1 MRLLV
6 DTTPLKV
13 SRDFRRLWSGQAVS
27 FFGSMIT
34 TAALPYQVF
43 HQTGSSLAVGLL
55 GVAQLG
61 PLLLFSLVGGALAD
75 GIDKRRLLLGVTAIS
90 MACSIALA
98 VNASLDHPQLWLLY
112 VLGAAAA
119 AMFAV
124 SFPVLRSLLPLL
136 LEDELR
142 PAAFALQSTYGSF
155 GMMAGP
161 AVAGL
166 LIGLVGL
173 TSAYVVDVAT
183 YGIALVVFAGIAP
196 SPPREG
202 AARASRSSIVE
213 GLRFLHGQSVIMS
226 IFLLDLL
233 AMVFGMPRALFPA
246 LAERLG
252 GGPALYGLLLSSVAA
267 GAFVASLGSGW
278 TARIVHQGR
287 AVLWAVTAWGISIAI
302 AGLTTQTWL
311 VLLMLACAGASDMI
325 SGVYRSTIAAAVT
338 PDEMRGR
345 VSGVEIA
352 VYAGG
357 PVLGDVEAGVVGGL
371 TSVPFAIVSGG
382 LACVAAAGFF
392 AVKVRSFAT
401 YVKPRAGGGPLRNV
415 GTEPGEGAEAE
426 QSRGA
431 DENRDAL
438 SESRRNKSGK
448 SDHQREGIEPV
459 SLD

>member
-6 DTTPLKV
+6 DTTPLRV
-13 SRDFRRLWSGQAVS
+13 SRDFRRLWIGQAIS

-43 HQTGSSLAVGLL
+43 HETGSSLAVGLL
-55 GVAQLG
+55 GIVQLG
-61 PLLLFSLVGGALAD
+61 PLLLFSLVGGAMAD
-75 GIDKRRLLLGVTAIS
+75 GFDKRRLLLAVTAIS
-90 MACSIALA
+90 TACSIALA
-98 VNASLDHPQLWLLY
+98 INASLDHPQLWLLY
-112 VLGAAAA
+112 ALGAGAS

-136 LEDELR
+136 LEDDLR

-173 TSAYVVDVAT
+173 TSAYVADVAT
-183 YGIALVVFAGIAP
+183 YALALVVFSGIAP
-196 SPPREG
+196 SPPVKG
-202 AARASRSSIVE
+202 AETASRSSILDGV
-213 GLRFLHGQSVIMS
+213 RFVRGQSIIVS

-233 AMVFGMPRALFPA
+233 AMIFGMPRALFPA

-252 GGPALYGLLLSSVAA
+252 GGPELYGLLLASVAA
-267 GAFVASLGSGW
+267 GAFVASLASGW
-278 TARIVHQGR
+278 TTRVVHQGR
-287 AVLWAVTAWGISIAI
+287 AVLWAVTAWGITIAV
-302 AGLTTQTWL
+302 AGLTTQIWL
-311 VLLMLACAGASDMI
+311 VLLMLACAGAADMI

-371 TSVPFAIVSGG
+371 VGVPFAIVSGG
-382 LACVAAAGFF
+382 LACVAAAGYF

-401 YVKPRAGGGPLRNV
+401 YVKP
-415 GTEPGEGAEAE
+415 GARVA
-426 QSRGA
+426 R
-431 DENRDAL
+431 
-438 SESRRNKSGK
+438 
-448 SDHQREGIEPV
+448 
-459 SLD
+459 